1 MKSDFL
7 TSTTHFNPSIF
18 LPKIPSRKSKISVTS
33 SSSPGVRPDPW
44 SLSDSNP
51 EKPKPRY
58 ERPKH
63 PLSDDDARRIIK
75 KKAQY
80 LSTLRRNQGSH
91 AMTPKWIKRTPEQM
105 VQYLEDDRNG
115 QMYGKHVVAAIKTV
129 RGLSQRRQGSG
140 DDMRFVMSSFVT
152 KLSFRDM
159 CVVLKEQRGWRQVRD
174 FFSWMKLQLSYRPS
188 VVVYTIVLRLYGQ
201 VGKIKMAEETFL
213 EMLEVGCEP
222 DAVACGTMLCTYA
235 RWGRHNAMLTF
246 YKAVQER
253 RIVLASS
260 VYNFMMSSLQ
270 KKSLHEKVIDLWL
283 EMVEEGVPPTE
294 FTYTLV
300 VSSYAKQGFNEDALE
315 TFGEMKSLGFVPE
328 EVTYSSVIGLSLK
341 AGDWDQAVRLYE
353 DMRSQGIVPSNY
365 TCASMLSLYYKT
377 ENYPKALSLFA
388 DMERNKIPADEV
400 IRGLIIRIYGKLGL
414 FHDAQSMFEE
424 TERLNLLAGEKT
436 YLAMSQVHL
445 NSGNVVKALDVIEMM
460 KTREIPF
467 SRFAFIVMLQCYAK
481 IQNVDC
487 AEEAFRALSKTG
499 LPDASSCNDMLN
511 LYTRLNLGEK
521 AKVFIKHIMAD
532 QVHFDIEL
540 YKTAMRVYC
549 KEGMVSEA
557 IELVEKMSRESEVKD
572 NRFVQTLAEAMHI
585 ERNKQ
590 VKHEAVINVSR
601 LDLTALGLLLTLRL
615 KEGNLN
621 ETEAILKLM
630 FTTDHGSLAVNR
642 VIISFVREGDVSKA
656 EILADLIIEL
666 GLTIEE
672 ETVATL
678 IAVYGRLQKLK
689 EAKRLYRTAEE
700 SKNLGKSVISSMID
714 AYVRC
719 GWLEDA
725 YGLFMESAKKGCD
738 PGAVTISILVNAL
751 TNRGKHREAEHISQT
766 CLEKNMELDTVG
778 YNTLIKAMLE
788 AGKLQCAS
796 EIYERMHNAGVPCS
810 IQTYN
815 TMISVYGRGLQLDK
829 AIEVF
834 SNARRSGL
842 YLDEKVY
849 TNMIMHYGKAGKMSE
864 ALALFTEMQK
874 KGIKPGAPS
883 YNMMVKTCA
892 SSRLHREVDELLQ
905 AMERSGRC
913 TNDSSSTY
921 LSLVQAYAESSQYA
935 EAEKTITLMQE
946 KGIPLSHSH
955 FSSLLFAFAKAGMMD
970 DAERIYCKMSEAN
983 ISPDSA
989 CKRTILKGYMSCG
1002 NAEKGILFYEKMI
1015 RSSVEDDRFVSSVV
1029 QDLYKA
1035 VGTRLQDV

>member
-7 TSTTHFNPSIF
+7 TSTTHLHPSIF
-18 LPKIPSRKSKISVTS
+18 LPKIPSRKSRISIWS

-44 SLSDSNP
+44 SLSDGNP
-51 EKPKPRY
+51 ERPKPRY

-115 QMYGKHVVAAIKTV
+115 QMYGKHVVAAVKTV
-129 RGLSQRRQGSG
+129 RALSQRREGSA
-140 DDMRFVMSSFVT
+140 DMRVVMSSFVA
-152 KLSFRDM
+152 KLTFRDM
-159 CVVLKEQRGWRQVRD
+159 CVVLKEQRNWRQVRD
-174 FFSWMKLQLSYRPS
+174 FFAWMKLQLSYRPS

-201 VGKIKMAEETFL
+201 VGKIKLAEETFL
-213 EMLEVGCEP
+213 EMLEVGVEP

-253 RIVLASS
+253 RISLSTS
-260 VYNFMMSSLQ
+260 VYNFMLSSLQ

-300 VSSYAKQGFNEDALE
+300 VSSYAKQGFNEDALQA
-315 TFGEMKSLGFVPE
+315 FREMKSLGFVPE
-328 EVTYSSVIGLSLK
+328 EVTYSSVISLSVK
-341 AGDWDQAVRLYE
+341 AGDWDQAVRFYE

-377 ENYPKALSLFA
+377 ENFPKALSLFA
-388 DMERNKIPADEV
+388 DMERNRIPADEV

-414 FHDAQSMFEE
+414 FHDAQTLFEE
-424 TERLNLLAGEKT
+424 TERLNILSDEKT

-445 NSGNVVKALDVIEMM
+445 NSGNVAKALDVIEMM
-460 KTREIPF
+460 KTRDIPL
-467 SRFAFIVMLQCYAK
+467 SRFAYIVMLQCYAK

-487 AEEAFRALSKTG
+487 AEDAFQAISETG
-499 LPDASSCNDMLN
+499 LPDASSCNDMLS
-511 LYTRLNLGEK
+511 LYSRLNLGEK
-521 AKVFIKHIMAD
+521 AKSFIKKLVAD

-540 YKTAMRVYC
+540 YKTALRVYC
-549 KEGMVSEA
+549 KEGMVAEA
-557 IELVEKMSRESEVKD
+557 QDLVEKMGRETVVKD
-572 NRFVQTLAEAMHI
+572 NRFVQTLTEAMHI
-585 ERNKQ
+585 ERHKQ
-590 VKHEAVINVSR
+590 DKHEAVINVSR
-601 LDLTALGLLLTLRL
+601 LDVTALGMLLNLRL

-621 ETEAILKLM
+621 ETKAMLNLM
-630 FTTDHGSLAVNR
+630 FKTDLGSAAVNR
-642 VIISFVREGDVSKA
+642 AINSFVKEGDITKA
-656 EILADLIIEL
+656 EILADLIIRL
-666 GLTIEE
+666 GLSIEE
-672 ETVATL
+672 ETIATL
-678 IAVYGRLQKLK
+678 IAVYGRQHKLK
-689 EAKRLYRTAEE
+689 EAKRLYLAAGE
-700 SKNLGKSVISSMID
+700 SKTMGKSIINSMID

-719 GWLEDA
+719 GWLEAA
-725 YGLFMESAKKGCD
+725 YGLFMESAEKGCN
-738 PGAVTISILVNAL
+738 PGAVTVSILVNAL
-751 TNRGKHREAEHISQT
+751 TNRGKHREAEEISRA
-766 CLEKNMELDTVG
+766 CLEKDMELDTVG

-796 EIYERMHNAGVPCS
+796 EIYERMRNSGVPCT

-829 AIEVF
+829 AIEIF
-834 SNARRSGL
+834 SNARKSGV
-842 YLDEKVY
+842 YLDEKIY

-864 ALALFTEMQK
+864 ALALFSEMRR
-874 KGIKPGAPS
+874 KGIKPGTTS
-883 YNMMVKTCA
+883 YNMLVKICA
-892 SSRLHREVDELLQ
+892 SRGLHREVDKLLQ
-905 AMERSGRC
+905 AMESNGHF
-913 TNDSSSTY
+913 TGDSSTY
-921 LSLVQAYAESSQYA
+921 LSLIQAYAESSQYA
-935 EAEKTITLMQE
+935 EAEKMITLMQA
-946 KGIPLSHSH
+946 KGIPLSQSH
-955 FSSLLFAFAKAGMMD
+955 FSSLLSAFVKDGMMD
-970 DAERIYCKMSEAN
+970 EAKRIYCKMSEAG

-989 CKRTILKGYMSCG
+989 CRRTILKGYMNCG
-1002 NAEKGILFYEKMI
+1002 EAEKGILFYEKTI
-1015 RSSVEDDRFVSSVV
+1015 RNSVEDDRFVNSVV

-1035 VGTRLQDV
+1035 VGKEQ

>member
-18 LPKIPSRKSKISVTS
+18 LPKIPSTKSRISIRF

-44 SLSDSNP
+44 SLSDGNP

-80 LSTLRRNQGSH
+80 LSTLRRNQGSQ

-105 VQYLEDDRNG
+105 IQYLEDDRNG

-129 RGLSQRRQGSG
+129 RGLSQRREGS
-140 DDMRFVMSSFVT
+140 DDMRIVMSSFVA

-201 VGKIKMAEETFL
+201 VGKIKLAEETFL

-246 YKAVQER
+246 YKAVRER
-253 RIVLASS
+253 RIIVSTS
-260 VYNFMMSSLQ
+260 VYNFMLSSLQ
-270 KKSLHEKVIDLWL
+270 KKSLHAKVIDLWL
-283 EMVEEGVPPTE
+283 EMMEQGVPPTE

-300 VSSYAKQGFNEDALE
+300 VSSYAKQGFNEDALKA
-315 TFGEMKSLGFVPE
+315 FGEMKSLGYVPE
-328 EVTYSSVIGLSLK
+328 EVTYSSVIGLSVK
-341 AGDWDQAVRLYE
+341 AGDWDLAVRLYE

-414 FHDAQSMFEE
+414 FQDAQSIFEE
-424 TERLNLLAGEKT
+424 TKRLNLLADEKT

-445 NSGNVVKALDVIEMM
+445 NSGNVVKALEIIEMM
-460 KTREIPF
+460 KTKDMLL
-467 SRFAFIVMLQCYAK
+467 SRFAYIVMLQCYAR

-521 AKVFIKHIMAD
+521 AKGFIKQIMSD

-540 YKTAMRVYC
+540 YKTVMRVYC
-549 KEGMVSEA
+549 KEGMVAEA
-557 IELVEKMSRESEVKD
+557 QEMVEKMGREALVKD
-572 NRFVQTLAEAMHI
+572 NRFVQTLAEVMHI

-590 VKHEAVINVSR
+590 NKHEAVINVSR
-601 LDLTALGLLLTLRL
+601 LDVTALGVVLSLRL
-615 KEGNLN
+615 KEENMN
-621 ETEAILKLM
+621 ETKAVLDLM
-630 FTTDHGSLAVNR
+630 FKTSLGTSAVNR
-642 VIISFVREGDVSKA
+642 IINSFVREGNISKA
-656 EILADLIIEL
+656 ELLAELIIKL
-666 GLTIEE
+666 GLKIEDETI
-672 ETVATL
+672 ATL
-678 IAVYGRLQKLK
+678 IAVYGRQHKLK
-689 EAKRLYRTAEE
+689 EAKRLYLAAGE
-700 SKNLGKSVISSMID
+700 SKTLGKSVISSMID

-725 YGLFMESAKKGCD
+725 YRLFMESAEKGRD

-751 TNRGKHREAEHISQT
+751 TNRGKHREAEDISRT

-796 EIYERMHNAGVPCS
+796 EIYERMRNSGVPCS

-829 AIEVF
+829 VIEIF
-834 SNARRSGL
+834 SNACRSGL
-842 YLDEKVY
+842 YLDEKIY
-849 TNMIMHYGKAGKMSE
+849 TNMIIHYGKAGKVSE
-864 ALALFTEMQK
+864 ALALFNEMQK
-874 KGIKPGAPS
+874 KGIKPGTPS
-883 YNMMVKTCA
+883 YNMMIKICA
-892 SSRLHREVDELLQ
+892 TNRLHREVNELLQ
-905 AMERSGRC
+905 AMERNGRC
-913 TNDSSSTY
+913 TDSSSSTY
-921 LSLVQAYAESSQYA
+921 LSLVQAYAESSQYT

-946 KGIPLSHSH
+946 KGIPLSYSH
-955 FSSLLFAFAKAGMMD
+955 FSSLLSAFAKAGMMD
-970 DAERIYCKMSEAN
+970 EAERIYCKMSEAG

-989 CKRTILKGYMSCG
+989 CRRTILKGYLNCG
-1002 NAEKGILFYEKMI
+1002 EAEKGILFYEKMI
-1015 RSSVEDDRFVSSVV
+1015 RNSVEDDRFVSSVV
-1029 QDLYKA
+1029 KDLYKA
-1035 VGTRLQDV
+1035 VGKEREFQ

>member
-7 TSTTHFNPSIF
+7 TSTTHFNHSIF
-18 LPKIPSRKSKISVTS
+18 NPKIPSRNFRISIKS
-33 SSSPGVRPDPW
+33 SSSSKVRPDPW
-44 SLSDSNP
+44 SLSDGNP

-80 LSTLRRNQGSH
+80 LSTLRRNQGSQ

-129 RGLSQRRQGSG
+129 RGLSQRRQGS
-140 DDMRFVMSSFVT
+140 DDMRFVMSSFVA

-235 RWGRHNAMLTF
+235 RWGRHSAMLTF

-253 RIVLASS
+253 RILLSTS
-260 VYNFMMSSLQ
+260 VYNFMLSSLQ
-270 KKSLHEKVIDLWL
+270 KKSFHGKVIDLWL
-283 EMVEEGVPPTE
+283 EMVEEGVPPNE

-300 VSSYAKQGFNEDALE
+300 VSSYAKQGFKEDALKA
-315 TFGEMKSLGFVPE
+315 FGEMKSLGFVPE
-328 EVTYSSVIGLSLK
+328 EVTYSSVIGLSVK
-341 AGDWDQAVRLYE
+341 AGDWDKAVGLYE

-365 TCASMLSLYYKT
+365 TCATMLSLYYKT

-424 TERLNLLAGEKT
+424 TERLNLLADEKT

-460 KTREIPF
+460 KTRDIPL
-467 SRFAFIVMLQCYAK
+467 SRFAYIVMLQCYAK

-521 AKVFIKHIMAD
+521 AKGFIKQIMVD

-549 KEGMVSEA
+549 KEGMVAEA
-557 IELVEKMSRESEVKD
+557 QDLIVKMGREARVKD
-572 NRFVQTLAEAMHI
+572 NRFVQTLAESMHI
-585 ERNKQ
+585 VNKHD
-590 VKHEAVINVSR
+590 KHEAVLNVSQ
-601 LDLTALGLLLTLRL
+601 LDVMALGLMLNLRL

-621 ETEAILKLM
+621 ETKAILNLM
-630 FTTDHGSLAVNR
+630 FKTDLGSSAVNR
-642 VIISFVREGDVSKA
+642 VISSFVREGDVSKA
-656 EILADLIIEL
+656 EMIADIIIRL
-666 GLTIEE
+666 GLRMEE
-672 ETVATL
+672 ETIATL
-678 IAVYGRLQKLK
+678 IAVYGRQHKLK
-689 EAKRLYRTAEE
+689 EAKRLYLAAGE
-700 SKNLGKSVISSMID
+700 SKTPGKSVIRSMID

-725 YGLFMESAKKGCD
+725 YGLFMESAEKGCD

-751 TNRGKHREAEHISQT
+751 TNRGKHREAEHISRT

-796 EIYERMHNAGVPCS
+796 EIYERMHTSGVPCS

-829 AIEVF
+829 AIQIF

-842 YLDEKVY
+842 YLDEKIY
-849 TNMIMHYGKAGKMSE
+849 TNMIMHYGKAGKISE
-864 ALALFTEMQK
+864 ALSLFSEMQK
-874 KGIKPGAPS
+874 KGIKPGTPS
-883 YNMMVKTCA
+883 YNMMVKICA
-892 SSRLHREVDELLQ
+892 TSRLHREVDELLQ
-905 AMERSGRC
+905 AMERNGRC
-913 TNDSSSTY
+913 TDSSTY
-921 LSLVQAYAESSQYA
+921 LTLIQAYAESSQFA
-935 EAEKTITLMQE
+935 EAEKMITLMKE
-946 KGIPLSHSH
+946 KGIQLSHSH
-955 FSSLLFAFAKAGMMD
+955 FSSLLSAFAKAGMMD
-970 DAERIYCKMSEAN
+970 EAERIYCKMSEVGT
-983 ISPDSA
+983 SPDSA

-1002 NAEKGILFYEKMI
+1002 DAKKGILFYEKMI

-1029 QDLYKA
+1029 EDLYKA
-1035 VGTRLQDV
+1035 VGKEQDV